1 MRRVNKAGG
10 LHSCYLCLMLR
21 VKFQMITAQK
31 ISLAAM
37 MLFAVLLA
45 NNSPAADARV
55 TQSFDADWRFLKA
68 DAPGAEQNQFD
79 DSSWRQLDV
88 PHDWSIE
95 GPFDEANQT
104 GTAGGFLP
112 AGIGWYRKHFT
123 LPEGSS
129 NRCVFIEFDG
139 VMANSDVWI
148 NGFHLGKRPFGYVSF
163 SYELTGH
170 LNFGGKEN
178 VLSVRVDDS
187 VQPAMRWYAGAGI
200 YRHVRL
206 VATDAVHIV
215 KDGVFIST
223 PQISATQATVHVQ
236 CTVTNGSDSER
247 LIYFTVHLFDQNG
260 KIAGST
266 TKAIAL
272 LLAAGKAEEIHYS
285 IVVANPEIWNLDKPA
300 LYQARIDFSGITVSP
315 VQKLYSASLALPYDN
330 ETIPFGIRDAHFEPE
345 TGFWLNGKNFK
356 LKGAAIH
363 TDGGAFGAAVPLGVW
378 EQRLTEL
385 RKVGVNALR
394 LSHNPPTPEL
404 LDLCDR
410 MGLLVMDEMFDVW
423 TVGKSSLSGQRLADY
438 HLIFNKWSFIDTADT
453 VRRDR
458 NHPSVILYSA
468 GNEIHDT
475 PNAALSIGILTR
487 LVKVFHE
494 NDPTRPVTQALFR
507 PTQSHDYTD
516 GLADLL
522 DVVGTNYR
530 DEELLAAQR
539 AKPTRKILGT
549 EITHD
554 RASWLAMRDNP
565 SYSGQFIW
573 TGIDYLGES
582 RAWPMV
588 VSGSGFLDLTGT
600 MRPLGH
606 ERQSWWSDTPMVCI
620 ARRVVAPPATDPSG
634 APAADRRP
642 QTAFSD
648 WTPKNSAPHN
658 ENVDVYSNCKEVELF
673 FNGQSLGVKT
683 LPADAAPRTWRIN
696 YAPGTLKAVAKND
709 GQIVA
714 TDEIRTAGEPAKII
728 LTPDG
733 GTVADNWDG
742 VVRVVAT
749 VVDKDGTVVP
759 DSDAL
764 VSFKI
769 SGPGVIAAVDSANNA
784 SHELFQASERHA
796 FQGRCVAFIK
806 ASAPSGKITLTAS
819 ASGLAGDSV
828 TITAAEPSPAK

>member
-1 MRRVNKAGG
+1 
-10 LHSCYLCLMLR
+10 MLN
-21 VKFQMITAQK
+21 VTFQMKTAH
-31 ISLAAM
+31 IFPLTALIFS
-37 MLFAVLLA
+37 FVLLS
-45 NNSPAADARV
+45 NNAPAVDARV
-55 TQSFDADWRFLKA
+55 TQSFDAGWRFLKA
-68 DAPGAEQNQFD
+68 DATGAEQNQFE
-79 DSSWRQLDV
+79 DSAWRKLDV

-112 AGIGWYRKHFT
+112 AGIGWYRKHFM

-170 LNFGGKEN
+170 LNFDGKEN
-178 VLSVRVDDS
+178 VLSVRVDNS
-187 VQPAMRWYAGAGI
+187 VQPALRWYAGAGI

-223 PQISATQATVHVQ
+223 PQITATQATVHVQ
-236 CTVTNGSDSER
+236 CTVTNESDFQRPIVVTVDLRDLSGKEVGWSASDSQ
-247 LIYFTVHLFDQNG
+247 TVL
-260 KIAGST
+260 S
-266 TKAIAL
+266 
-272 LLAAGKAEEIHYS
+272 AGKSAQFNQDI
-285 IVVANPEIWNLDKPA
+285 IVTNPQLWNLDKPVLYRA
-300 LYQARIDFSGITVSP
+300 LVAVVIGQKDPPNGLVFSM
-315 VQKLYSASLALPYDN
+315 LPFPDL
-330 ETIPFGIRDAHFEPE
+330 ETNTFGIRDAHFEPE

-378 EQRLTEL
+378 EQRLAEL

-410 MGLLVMDEMFDVW
+410 MGFLVMDEMFDVW

-438 HLIFNKWSFIDTADT
+438 HLIFNEWSSVDTADT

-507 PTQSHDYTD
+507 PNQSHDYDD

-530 DEELLAAQR
+530 DTELLAAQR

-582 RAWPMV
+582 RAWPVV
-588 VSGSGFLDLTGT
+588 VSGSGFLDRTGT
-600 MRPLGH
+600 MRPIGR
-606 ERQSWWSDTPMVCI
+606 ERQSWWSDVPMVSI
-620 ARRVVAPPATDPSG
+620 ARRIAAPPANDPSG

-642 QTAFSD
+642 QTAFGD
-648 WTPKNSAPHN
+648 WTPKNSSPHD

-673 FNGQSLGVKT
+673 FNGESLGVKP
-683 LPADAAPRTWRIN
+683 LNVNAAPRTWRVP

-709 GQIVA
+709 GKIVA
-714 TDEIRTAGEPAKII
+714 TDEIRTAGAPAKIL
-728 LTPDG
+728 LTPDAA
-733 GTVADNWDG
+733 TVANGWDG

-749 VVDKDGTVVP
+749 VEDKGGTVVP

-769 SGPGVIAAVDSANNA
+769 SGPGVIAAVDNANNA
-784 SHELFQASERHA
+784 SHELFQASERRA
-796 FQGRCVAFIK
+796 FQGRCVAFLK
-806 ASAPSGKITLTAS
+806 ATASSGKITLTAS
-819 ASGLAGDSV
+819 APGLTASPV
-828 TITAAEPSPAK
+828 AITIAEPSPAK

>member
-1 MRRVNKAGG
+1 MAGKNAQINSLMKLILLGLAILFPLVVVN
-10 LHSCYLCLMLR
+10 
-21 VKFQMITAQK
+21 
-31 ISLAAM
+31 
-37 MLFAVLLA
+37 
-45 NNSPAADARV
+45 AADATVQSARV

-79 DSSWRQLDV
+79 DSAWRQLDV

-104 GTAGGFLP
+104 GTAGAFLP

-123 LPEGSS
+123 LPESDS
-129 NRCVFIEFDG
+129 ARHFFIEFDG

-187 VQPAMRWYAGAGI
+187 VQPALRWYAGAGI

-206 VATDAVHIV
+206 VATDAVHV
-215 KDGVFIST
+215 EQWGVFVTT
-223 PQISATQATVHVQ
+223 PQVSADKAQVKIQTRIQNESSDEWNTHLITKIFDPDGNQVSTQEHGDDISAHKEDEMIQSFEIV
-236 CTVTNGSDSER
+236 SPKLWSLDSPKLYTAVAE
-247 LIYFTVHLFDQNG
+247 LW
-260 KIAGST
+260 
-266 TKAIAL
+266 
-272 LLAAGKAEEIHYS
+272 AAGK
-285 IVVANPEIWNLDKPA
+285 IVD
-300 LYQARIDFSGITVSP
+300 QT
-315 VQKLYSASLALPYDN
+315 
-330 ETIPFGIRDAHFEPE
+330 ETKFGIRDAHFEPE

-356 LKGAAIH
+356 IKGAAIH

-385 RKVGVNALR
+385 RKIGVNALR
-394 LSHNPPTPEL
+394 LSHNPPSPDL

-410 MGLLVMDEMFDVW
+410 MGFLVMDEMFDVW

-438 HLIFNKWSFIDTADT
+438 HLIFNQWSSIDTADT

-507 PTQSHDYTD
+507 PTTSHDYTD

-539 AKPTRKILGT
+539 AKPTRKIIGT

-554 RASWLAMRDNP
+554 RASWLAMRDHP
-565 SYSGQFIW
+565 AYSGQFIW

-582 RAWPMV
+582 RAWPVV
-588 VSGSGFLDLTGT
+588 VSSSGFLDINGT

-606 ERQSWWSDTPMVCI
+606 ERQSWWSDAPMVCI
-620 ARRVVAPPATDPSG
+620 ARRVAAPPATDPSG

-648 WTPKNSAPHN
+648 WTPRNSAPHN

-683 LPADAAPRTWRIN
+683 LPADASPRTWRIT

-714 TDEIRTAGEPAKII
+714 TDELRTAGEPAKIL
-728 LTPDG
+728 LTPDA

-759 DSDAL
+759 DAENL

-784 SHELFQASERHA
+784 SHEPFQASERHA
-796 FQGRCVAFIK
+796 FQGRCVAFVK
-806 ASAPSGKITLTAS
+806 ASAPSGKITLNAS
-819 ASGLAGDSV
+819 ASGLTDDS
-828 TITAAEPSPAK
+828 TSIIISEQHPTK

>member
-1 MRRVNKAGG
+1 
-10 LHSCYLCLMLR
+10 MLN
-21 VKFQMITAQK
+21 VKFQMKTTQK

-37 MLFAVLLA
+37 MLFAVLLS
-45 NNSPAADARV
+45 NNSPAADARI

-68 DAPGAEQNQFD
+68 DATGAEQNQFD
-79 DSSWRQLDV
+79 DSAWRQLDV

-95 GPFDEANQT
+95 GPFDEANKT
-104 GTAGGFLP
+104 GTAGAFLP
-112 AGIGWYRKHFT
+112 AGVGWYRKHFT
-123 LPEGSS
+123 LPENDSA
-129 NRCVFIEFDG
+129 RHFFIEFDG

-187 VQPAMRWYAGAGI
+187 VQPALRWYAGAGI

-206 VATDAVHIV
+206 LATDPVHIV
-215 KDGVFIST
+215 QNGVFVTTPRVSAEKTTIRVQTTLTNQST
-223 PQISATQATVHVQ
+223 ATHTVTVQ
-236 CTVTNGSDSER
+236 TVLVAPNGESVAVIKSECSVTNG
-247 LIYFTVHLFDQNG
+247 
-260 KIAGST
+260 AST
-266 TKAIAL
+266 DLKQ
-272 LLAAGKAEEIHYS
+272 EI
-285 IVVANPEIWNLDKPA
+285 ILPKPQLWNLDDTK
-300 LYQARIDFSGITVSP
+300 LYQVVS
-315 VQKLYSASLALPYDN
+315 
-330 ETIPFGIRDAHFEPE
+330 TIFIGKVFVDDMTTTFGIRDAHFEPE

-394 LSHNPPTPEL
+394 LSHNPPTPEFL
-404 LDLCDR
+404 NLCDR
-410 MGLLVMDEMFDVW
+410 MGFLVMDEMFDVW

-438 HLIFNKWSFIDTADT
+438 HLIFNEWSSIDTADT

-487 LVKVFHE
+487 LVGVFHE

-507 PTQSHDYTD
+507 PNQSHDYDD

-554 RASWLAMRDNP
+554 RASWLAMRDHP

-582 RAWPMV
+582 RAWPVV

-606 ERQSWWSDTPMVCI
+606 ERQSWWSDVPMVCI
-620 ARRVVAPPATDPSG
+620 ARRVAAPPANDPSG

-673 FNGQSLGVKT
+673 FHGQSLGVKT
-683 LPADAAPRTWRIN
+683 LPADASPRTWRIT
-696 YAPGTLKAVAKND
+696 YGPGTLKAVAKND

-714 TDEIRTAGEPAKII
+714 TGEIRTAGEPAKII
-728 LTPDG
+728 LTPDA
-733 GTVADNWDG
+733 GTIADNWDG

-784 SHELFQASERHA
+784 SHESFQASEHHA

-806 ASAPSGKITLTAS
+806 ASAPSGEITLTAS
-819 ASGLAGDSV
+819 VSGLASSSA
-828 TITAAEPSPAK
+828 TITISKPTAP